1 MIPTDRGCGARLT
14 GVLLVISLLAMLA
27 AVAVVVPSGL
37 TLNPADPVA
46 VLAAVHARVELHLI
60 ELGLD
65 VIGWLA
71 LLAAGLVAAGRPG
84 TVPHLTTPAAG
95 LLAAAGLAGLLHD
108 AGNLAVTQL
117 AADPAD
123 PVAATVARG
132 VLLTAKWTVNLAGLL
147 WVAATAVTALA
158 APLPAGL
165 RRTGV
170 VAALSGLAA
179 VALPW
184 TTGLGGPSATLEQLG
199 YALHLPVMLWYG
211 VLGWRLF
218 RRSGWGG
225 TGPGG
230 AAPSA
235 QPGAAGPSHP
245 APSTPGSRSAR
256 FGGR

>member
-14 GVLLVISLLAMLA
+14 GVLLVISLLAMLG

-37 TLNPADPVA
+37 TLNPADPAA

-71 LLAAGLVAAGRPG
+71 LLAAGLVMAGRPG
-84 TVPHLTTPAAG
+84 TVPHLTPAAG

-123 PVAATVARG
+123 PAAATVARG

-165 RRTGV
+165 RRAGV

-184 TTGLGGPSATLEQLG
+184 TTGLGGSSATLEQLG

-211 VLGWRLF
+211 VLGRRLF
-218 RRSGWGG
+218 RKPGWGG
-225 TGPGG
+225 IDPGG
-230 AAPSA
+230 VASTA

-256 FGGR
+256 FGGS